1 MKNNF
6 VFDLQR
12 FAEQTITDSKIDLT
26 STTEDT
32 DFTKNGVTVAHFD
45 FSTTTLTKVGNADV
59 SDITVTIDDNAE
71 YILDKEFREITDGT
85 NTFIVAS
92 TSNTSTIVKGN
103 KITSG
108 TIYKIKLTDGNT
120 CVYTGKT
127 YTRSGDKVLA
137 VLNGTAYIYD
147 YVEADGGLSPS
158 EHVAGITGLS
168 STVTTDNFSVDNS
181 TVKLQAAALG
191 TSEIK
196 ISRTGDYTLALADGV
211 SSETDLAASWIVSN
225 GTAEYYETGTATYTA
240 ATDGKS
246 IAYSVTGTT
255 SATITGLS
263 SNAVKE
269 DLVTDGNVVTLNS
282 AALDPN
288 QKVTIS
294 GDYTLALASDV
305 PQSTTTAAGFTVSG
319 ITAKYSKGETT
330 AGYVLSGDKK
340 SVTYTTASSG
350 ETLFTIKGLNED
362 TKASD
367 LSLKDKTVTLN
378 SAALDK
384 KQKVTISDGYTL
396 ALAEDVTQSKKVKKG
411 FTVNGTSAKYY
422 GEGGITAGYAL
433 SDDKKSV
440 THKSAT
446 TGILFTIS
454 GLKKDTNASYLSL
467 KDTTVTLKS
476 GALNKNQ
483 KVTISKGKGYTLAL
497 ASSVPQSK
505 KFKKRFKVSGTT
517 AKYYSKDGI
526 TAGYTLSDDKRTVTY
541 VNAGGGTLFTIKGL
555 KKGTKSSKLSLKD
568 KTVTLYSGALDPNQ
582 KVTISKDKGYTL
594 ALAKDVSKPK
604 KFSAGF
610 TVEGTTAKY
619 SKGGTTAGYT
629 LASDKKSVSYSEA
642 SGDASTLITIYGLK
656 RGTEADE
663 ITLNNKSV
671 MFTAGKNGASVN
683 GDGYTYTLRNAG
695 KLTNVGKTATLAG
708 SFGRDTLIGGTGNDV
723 LNGGTGNDILK
734 GGTGNDSLNGGTE
747 NDILKGDEGKDT
759 LNGGV
764 GNDTLTGGKGKD
776 TFVYGFDSGRDTI
789 TDYTAKEDEIK
800 IYGKYAYTF
809 SGNDVVFKSG
819 KGTLT
824 VKNGESK
831 KITVNGKTNVY
842 SKSVS
847 ADTSSMWFTEENNF
861 VSSDNLSEITE
872 NNLTPSSL
880 EKTPETNYKNL
891 TAEKDL
897 ITYSEK

>member
-294 GDYTLALASDV
+294 DDYTLALASDV

-319 ITAKYSKGETT
+319 ITAKYSKGETTAGYVLSGDKKSVTYTTASSGETLFTIEGLKKDTKASDLSLKDKTVTLNSAALDPNQKVTISGDYTLALASDVPQSTTTAAGFTVSGTTAKYSKGRTT

-619 SKGGTTAGYT
+619 YSKDGITAGYT
-629 LASDKKSVSYSEA
+629 LSDDKRTVAYKEATTKTLFTIEGLKKDTKASDLSLKDKTVTLNSEA
-642 SGDASTLITIYGLK
+642 LDKNQKVTI
-656 RGTEADE
+656 
-663 ITLNNKSV
+663 S
-671 MFTAGKNGASVN
+671 
-683 GDGYTYTLRNAG
+683 DGYTLALAKDVTQSKKFSAGFKVSGTTAKYYSKDGITAGYTL
-695 KLTNVGKTATLAG
+695 
-708 SFGRDTLIGGTGNDV
+708 
-723 LNGGTGNDILK
+723 
-734 GGTGNDSLNGGTE
+734 
-747 NDILKGDEGKDT
+747 
-759 LNGGV
+759 
-764 GNDTLTGGKGKD
+764 
-776 TFVYGFDSGRDTI
+776 
-789 TDYTAKEDEIK
+789 
-800 IYGKYAYTF
+800 
-809 SGNDVVFKSG
+809 
-819 KGTLT
+819 
-824 VKNGESK
+824 
-831 KITVNGKTNVY
+831 
-842 SKSVS
+842 
-847 ADTSSMWFTEENNF
+847 
-861 VSSDNLSEITE
+861 SDDKRT
-872 NNLTPSSL
+872 
-880 EKTPETNYKNL
+880 
-891 TAEKDL
+891 
-897 ITYSEK
+897 